1 MTTAIDDRLLYET
14 RWRPKIAIVSAI
26 AGILLVVA
34 SVLELIGPH
43 ASVNELTLG
52 LINEHRRYQLDIISN
67 IVGSIGWAGVAVT
80 LNFLF
85 GAARARNEQINPF
98 FGWMAV
104 IGAGAIAISG
114 IALAIA
120 SSIWANDFVTTG
132 SQTYDQAK
140 SLTSGALLPVL
151 SYAGLLGLL
160 LTAVSYVLVS
170 LNAMRVGL
178 LTRFMGYL
186 GIFAG
191 VLTIAAITP
200 VPVVAGYWLVALG
213 VLFLGRWPTG
223 TPPSWRSGKVEPWP
237 STQQLREEAA
247 RQREARGG
255 GGGAG
260 RGGRGGR
267 GGSAPAPAPRGRRG
281 AQPVATE
288 TTENNGPSQAAAK
301 RKRKKKRK

>member
-1 MTTAIDDRLLYET
+1 MTSAIDDQLLYET

-67 IVGSIGWAGVAVT
+67 VVGSIGWAGVAVT

-85 GAARARNEQINPF
+85 RAVRARNQQINPV

-170 LNAMRVGL
+170 LNAMRIGL

-191 VLTIAAITP
+191 ILTIAAITP
-200 VPVVAGYWLVALG
+200 VPVVAGYWLVALA

-223 TPPSWRSGKVEPWP
+223 TPPSWRSGKAEPWP
-237 STQQLREEAA
+237 STQQLREDAA
-247 RQREARGG
+247 RQREAARGG
-255 GGGAG
+255 GGG
-260 RGGRGGR
+260 GGRGGR
-267 GGSAPAPAPRGRRG
+267 GGSATAPAPRGRRG
-281 AQPVATE
+281 AQPVVAE
-288 TTENNGPSQAAAK
+288 TSESNGPSPAAAK